1 MAFTLYKPTTPGR
14 RHAGVSG
21 WKTEVTKRTPEKS
34 LLTIRKRTGGRNNQ
48 GKITTRHRGG
58 GAKRMVR
65 ALDIFQDKL
74 DVPGTVL
81 GIEYD
86 PNRTAYLALLQYPDG
101 EKRYIIAPV
110 GLKPGAQVISATK
123 RVEVITGNRMPL
135 KDIPVGMAVHALEIQ
150 PGRGGITVRS
160 AGSSATIMAVEGD
173 MAQVKMP
180 SGEIRAIPGHARA
193 SLGQVSNH
201 DHSNV
206 RLGKAGRVILKGFR
220 PTVRGKAMNPV
231 DHPHGGGEGNQPI
244 GMKHPKT
251 PWGKPALGVKTRK
264 AGRYSDAFILKRRPK
279 KTDK

>member
-1 MAFTLYKPTTPGR
+1 MAFKLYKPTTPGR

-34 LLTIRKRTGGRNNQ
+34 LLAPKFRTGGRNNQ

-58 GAKRMVR
+58 GAKRLLRTVDF
-65 ALDIFQDKL
+65 LQDKL
-74 DVPGTVL
+74 DTPGTVL

-101 EKRYIIAPV
+101 EKRYVIAPA
-110 GLKPGAQVISATK
+110 GLQPGAQVVSATK
-123 RVEVITGNRMPL
+123 RVDVTVGNRMPL
-135 KDIPVGMAVHALEIQ
+135 KDIPVGMQIHSVELH
-150 PGRGGITVRS
+150 PGRGGLTVRS
-160 AGSSATIMAVEGD
+160 AGASAVVMALEGG

-180 SGEIRAIPGHARA
+180 SGEIRAVPADARA
-193 SLGQVSNH
+193 SLGQVSNV
-201 DHSNV
+201 DHGNV

-220 PTVRGKAMNPV
+220 PTVRGKVMNPV

-264 AGRYSDAFILKRRPK
+264 AGKHSNRFILKRRPAK
-279 KTDK
+279 KKS

>member
-1 MAFTLYKPTTPGR
+1 MAFKLYKPTTPGR

-34 LLTIRKRTGGRNNQ
+34 LLSPRKRTGGRNNQ

-58 GAKRMVR
+58 GAKRQLRTVD
-65 ALDIFQDKL
+65 LLQEKF
-74 DVPGTVL
+74 DVVGTVV

-101 EKRYIIAPV
+101 EKRYIVAPV
-110 GLKPGAQVISATK
+110 GLKPGSQVVSATK
-123 RVEVITGNRMPL
+123 RVDVTTGNRMPL
-135 KDIPVGMAVHALEIQ
+135 KDIPVGMQIHALELQ

-160 AGSSATIMAVEGD
+160 AGSSAVIMAMEGD

-180 SGEIRAIPGHARA
+180 SGEIRAIPSSARA
-193 SLGQVSNH
+193 SLGQVSNN
-201 DHSNV
+201 DHNNV

-220 PTVRGKAMNPV
+220 PTVRGKVMNPV

-244 GMKHPKT
+244 GLKHPKT

-264 AGRYSDAFILKRRPK
+264 AGKYSDAFILKRRPSRK
-279 KTDK
+279 KA